1 MKAKEFIEEKM
12 RRAEQFLFNF
22 SIAYVYTFIAG
33 ILVSLAVN
41 LFTTALL
48 TESLTVSVYRVS
60 GIALSLFMSST
71 AAFWISVLLGK
82 ARSEWEAAGS
92 PQDPKVIR
100 DLYIGSGKRMK
111 RMRFFFAIFFVG
123 IVLSIFLI
131 SPIYSMIANYLL
143 HLVT

>member
-1 MKAKEFIEEKM
+1 MNAKEFIEEKM
-12 RRAEQFLFNF
+12 KRAERFLFNF
-22 SIAYVYTFIAG
+22 SIAYFYTFIAG

-48 TESLTVSVYRVS
+48 TESLPVSVYRVY
-60 GIALSLFMSST
+60 GIASSLFMSSI
-71 AAFWISVLLGK
+71 AAFGISVLLSK

-100 DLYIGSGKRMK
+100 GLYIESGKRMK